1 MSRASATP
9 AGTLVL
15 DSEGLAKAVLRA
27 REVTQWLALA
37 LADDLRVI
45 TSAATVVEVAHPRL
59 NRPALEWT
67 LSRVVVEP
75 VTEPIARRATA
86 ILAEAGLHGHRHAI
100 DAMLSATA
108 LAAPGPVTVLT
119 SDPEDIATLC
129 GRNVTVIKVLR
140 DGPGAKRAGRAG
152 SAAARPAGMPCPR
165 PWQAFAER
173 GGEAEFG
180 AQPFSVDRSFAP
192 RGGEPGLV
200 FELTQQALQPE
211 CLCRAALAHA
221 ATASVPIWG
230 GSVADASISRAVWA
244 ISSPGTPELSRICTI
259 APAASESGSS
269 AARIPATSAGPV
281 RGSSKRR

>member
-1 MSRASATP
+1 
-9 AGTLVL
+9 VL

-59 NRPALEWT
+59 SRPALEWT

-119 SDPEDIATLC
+119 SDPEDIAALC
-129 GRNVTVIKVLR
+129 GRDVTVIKVLR
-140 DGPGAKRAGRAG
+140 DVPVRL
-152 SAAARPAGMPCPR
+152 
-165 PWQAFAER
+165 WQAVAER

-180 AQPFSVDRSFAP
+180 AQPSGVDRSFAAG
-192 RGGEPGLV
+192 GGEPGLV
-200 FELTQQALQPE
+200 FELAQQAF
-211 CLCRAALAHA
+211 
-221 ATASVPIWG
+221 
-230 GSVADASISRAVWA
+230 
-244 ISSPGTPELSRICTI
+244 
-259 APAASESGSS
+259 
-269 AARIPATSAGPV
+269 
-281 RGSSKRR
+281 